1 MIQSMT
7 GYGRGEARVG
17 EGTVRVEVRTVNH
30 RFLEF
35 TTRIPRSLY
44 GREKE
49 IERIARGRVRRGHA
63 YINVAMDLSLIHIS
77 EPTRPY

>member
-1 MIQSMT
+1 MQSMT

-49 IERIARGRVRRGHA
+49 IERIAR
-63 YINVAMDLSLIHIS
+63 
-77 EPTRPY
+77 